1 VYVTGA
7 GDIEAAQGKAGATE
21 QNEGHAQGA

>member
-1 VYVTGA
+1 VTGA